1 MKSEIRS
8 QKSEVSS
15 QKPEIRSR
23 KSESVVCRLSSVVCP
38 PSSVFCRLSSVVCL
52 LAMLLANAGC
62 ELFPG
67 LTNKTNTDFKKLSV
81 YSHYAPAKINIIPLT
96 EFTSAGGTQ
105 KVEIKPYVSLLD
117 SFGSQIKSPAV
128 FRFELYQRVLR
139 SAEPKGR
146 RVVIWPDIDLT
157 DPAANNEY
165 WRDFLRAYEFD
176 LPFEP
181 DASQSY
187 ILQVTC
193 LCPNGKRISA
203 EFALKLAK

>member
-8 QKSEVSS
+8 QKSEVRN
-15 QKPEIRSR
+15 QKPET
-23 KSESVVCRLSSVVCP
+23 VLCL
-38 PSSVFCRLSSVVCL
+38 LSSVVCL

-62 ELFPG
+62 EQFPG
-67 LTNKTNTDFKKLSV
+67 LPGLTAKTSNDIKELSV
-81 YSHYAPAKINIIPLT
+81 YSRYAPAKVNIMPLT
-96 EFTSAGGTQ
+96 EFISAGGTQ
-105 KVEIKPYVSLLD
+105 QVEIKPYVSLLD

-146 RVVIWPDIDLT
+146 RVIIWPDIDLT
-157 DPAANNEY
+157 DPAANNGY

-193 LCPNGKRISA
+193 LCPNGRRISA
-203 EFALKLAK
+203 EFALKLTK